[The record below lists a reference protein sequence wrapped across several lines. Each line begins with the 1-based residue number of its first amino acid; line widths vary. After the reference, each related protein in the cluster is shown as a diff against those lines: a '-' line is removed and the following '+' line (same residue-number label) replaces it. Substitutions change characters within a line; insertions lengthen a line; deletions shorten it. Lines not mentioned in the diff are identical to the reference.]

1 MATVILKKPRAR
13 RTAKIEAYHNES
25 AQVDSTTTVMAACGG
40 CHNLSEVHKHDRAE
54 AKAGIGINLGRASA
68 SATVGKSGFAASIEV
83 SGNGWV
89 IGATAT
95 HNPWTGPHIQVS
107 RSLKLSGGSA
117 SIASTY
123 TDKTRVGR

>member
-40 CHNLSEVHKHDRAE
+40 CHNLSDIHKHDRSE
-54 AKAGIGINLGRASA
+54 ASA
-68 SATVGKSGFAASIEV
+68 GLGLNTPIGNGSATYSKSGFSLSIQA
-83 SGNGWV
+83 GNG
-89 IGATAT
+89 IIAGATAT